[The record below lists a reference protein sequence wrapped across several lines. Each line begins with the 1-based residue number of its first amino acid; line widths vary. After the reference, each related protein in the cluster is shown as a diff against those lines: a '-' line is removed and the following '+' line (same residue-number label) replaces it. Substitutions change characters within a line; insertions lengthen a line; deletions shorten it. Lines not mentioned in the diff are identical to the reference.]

1 MIYFKKTFQYLFKLE
16 KGKRFLLLFLVA
28 LPVGVGVYF
37 TAPSYVYHNW
47 LSNFTIG
54 DRSYLSALF
63 FHGNASPVRVLVAG
77 AITTLLLM
85 FCISVMSSVVSRN
98 LRVGVFSINRRLLME
113 FNEAIFPTFY
123 AVMGAVGVVV
133 LLKIIFT
140 ALFVLFQT
148 ISNVALSA
156 VLSLFALLLNIV
168 LVAYVISVAILYLPY
183 MTING
188 LRPSVA
194 IAQSA
199 NRTSGRVG
207 ARVFGAVVIPIL
219 VTYLIGALVGIA
231 KSYIASL
238 VVESLL
244 YAFLLV
250 YLVTLAFISYYEI
263 NELPREDYTREYYYS
278 ISDSKVNNKR
288 R

>member
-1 MIYFKKTFQYLFKLE
+1 
-16 KGKRFLLLFLVA
+16 
-28 LPVGVGVYF
+28 
-37 TAPSYVYHNW
+37 
-47 LSNFTIG
+47 
-54 DRSYLSALF
+54 
-63 FHGNASPVRVLVAG
+63 
-77 AITTLLLM
+77 
-85 FCISVMSSVVSRN
+85 
-98 LRVGVFSINRRLLME
+98 
-113 FNEAIFPTFY
+113 
-123 AVMGAVGVVV
+123 
-133 LLKIIFT
+133 
-140 ALFVLFQT
+140 
-148 ISNVALSA
+148 
-156 VLSLFALLLNIV
+156 
-168 LVAYVISVAILYLPY
+168 